1 MANLDFVMADG
12 AVHDPQRIDYLRRY
26 LRGLRR
32 CCKDGKERPGN
43 MMEIDSIRL
52 NHWELRTEIAAR
64 GVLAKGEL
72 PDQVITDDV
81 NPKLAFSWTCGHAG
95 AVLTEVRIRLEAGTW
110 EGWKEKTPEIRKIHG
125 AVLDQMAI
133 GCRMQE
139 LGFGPLMPFMRY
151 RIQITA
157 ENNAGETVEAAA
169 DFGTGRMGT
178 PWKAQWISDGTY
190 HCKRPDSP
198 VPMVFRRRFSLRDD
212 SAAKL
217 LLSVT
222 AMGILDLALDGE
234 RIWNGYF
241 APGFTDY
248 DHQLQYELIP
258 LDGPFAPGGHELT
271 VTVAAGWACGRST
284 HIANTNKSSSCL
296 DARRQALLL
305 ELRIAYADG
314 SLVVLG
320 SDAQFEV
327 SEEGPCRFAD
337 FYDGESY
344 DAGREGLGKAAGF
357 HPASR
362 ERLRVHPKI
371 SVQSCPPVRKIAVE
385 KPVSCRKLSS
395 GELLY
400 DFGTN
405 MAGVISF
412 TVNGRAGQRILFRHG
427 EAVTGEGKDRALY
440 TANLRS
446 AKQEVL
452 YICLGGRQSFSP
464 RFTYMGFRYVTV
476 EGVQE
481 EELTLERFV
490 LSSALPEQGKFYCS
504 DDRLNRLQENI
515 NRSARS
521 NFIEIPTDCPQRDER
536 QGWTGDIAL
545 FAETAAWNL
554 DCTAFLRKWLRDL
567 SAEQSFLG
575 SIPFVVP
582 RRRGITPRI
591 TTSVWGDACILVP
604 WALYQETGDTE
615 ILREMYPAM
624 RRFLADER
632 RWAALSV
639 FRWHSPYVLAL
650 PFQFGDWCAPEGTVK
665 DWLRRGPWT
674 GTAYFAYSCGLMAQI
689 ATVLGHAEEAAAYQ
703 ALRKKTAHAYRTAL
717 LSEPAE
723 RQKKTEQKAARHKK
737 DGQKMAGLFQTAYA
751 LPAAFHLLRPDQN
764 RTCADALTEQIRK
777 DGGHLSIGF
786 PTAPFV
792 LPALFDHGHEDEA
805 YRLLMDPTGP
815 SWLYGVEHGATSV
828 WEQWQAIEEDGTIRG
843 ASLNHYAYGAVG
855 SFFYRSICGLEPLV
869 PGFRRFRVRPV
880 PGGGLTYA
888 ECSHRT
894 PYGVIRVRWD
904 LDADGRLHAAVHVPF
919 GSVCSLILPGRGEE
933 LLRGGQYERV
943 CEVSEEEKGT
953 KASQKEA

>member
-1 MANLDFVMADG
+1 
-12 AVHDPQRIDYLRRY
+12 
-26 LRGLRR
+26 
-32 CCKDGKERPGN
+32 

-52 NHWELRTEIAAR
+52 NHRELRAEIAAC
-64 GVLAKGEL
+64 GALAKGEL
-72 PDQVITDDV
+72 PDPVITDDD
-81 NPKLAFSWTCGHAG
+81 NPRLAFSWTCGRAG
-95 AVLTEVRIRLEAGTW
+95 AVLAGVRIRMEAVTW
-110 EGWKEKTPEIRKIHG
+110 GGQKLQTPEVREIRG
-125 AVLDQMAI
+125 AMLDQMAT

-139 LGFGPLMPFMRY
+139 LGFGALTPFTRY
-151 RIQITA
+151 RIWITA
-157 ENNAGETVEAAA
+157 ENDAGETAEAAA

-178 PWKAQWISDGTY
+178 PWEAQWISDSSY
-190 HCKRPDSP
+190 HCKSPDSP
-198 VPMVFRRRFSLRDD
+198 VPMVFRRRFSLRED
-212 SAAKL
+212 SAARL
-217 LLSVT
+217 LVSVT

-234 RIWNGYF
+234 RIWDGYF

-248 DHQLQYELIP
+248 DHELQYELIP
-258 LDGPFAPGGHELT
+258 LDGPFPPGGHELI

-296 DARRQALLL
+296 DARRPALLL

-314 SLVVLG
+314 SLAVLG
-320 SDAQFEV
+320 SDARFEV
-327 SEEGPCRFAD
+327 SEDGPCRFAD
-337 FYDGESY
+337 FYDGEYY
-344 DAGREGLGKAAGF
+344 DASRENMEKAAGF

-362 ERLRVHPKI
+362 ERLRVHPEI
-371 SVQSCPPVRKIAVE
+371 SVRTCPPVRKTAAE
-385 KPVSCRKLSS
+385 KPVSCRRLPS

-405 MAGVISF
+405 AAGVISF
-412 TVNGRAGQRILFRHG
+412 TVNGRAGQRIFFHHG
-427 EAVTGEGKDRALY
+427 EAVTGEGENDALY

-452 YICLGGRQSFSP
+452 YICRGGRQSYSP

-476 EGVQE
+476 EGVRE
-481 EELTLERFV
+481 EDLTLERFL
-490 LSSALPEQGKFYCS
+490 LSSALPEQGTFHCS
-504 DDRLNRLQENI
+504 DERLNRLQENI
-515 NRSARS
+515 CRSARS

-567 SAEQSFLG
+567 AAEQSFLG

-582 RRRGITPRI
+582 RRRGITPQI

-604 WALYQETGDTE
+604 WVLYQQTGDTE
-615 ILREMYPAM
+615 ILREMYPVM

-650 PFQFGDWCAPEGTVK
+650 PFQFGDWCAPEGNVR

-689 ATVLGHAEEAAAYQ
+689 AAVLGRTEEAAAYQ
-703 ALRKKTAHAYRTAL
+703 VLR
-717 LSEPAE
+717 E
-723 RQKKTEQKAARHKK
+723 KAARAYREVLLRGAEGKK
-737 DGQKMAGLFQTAYA
+737 EPEWNGAEDKESEQRAADQKEDGQKMAGLFQTAYA
-751 LPAAFHLLRPDQN
+751 LPAAFQLFEPEQN
-764 RTCADALTEQIRK
+764 RACADALTEQIRK
-777 DGGHLSIGF
+777 NGGHLSIGF
-786 PTAPFV
+786 PTAPFL
-792 LPALFDHGHEDEA
+792 LPALFDHEHADET

-815 SWLYGVEHGATSV
+815 SWLYGVTHGATSV

-843 ASLNHYAYGAVG
+843 VSLNHYAYGAVG
-855 SFFYRSICGLEPLV
+855 SFFYRSICGLEPLE

-880 PGGGLTYA
+880 PGGGLNFA

-904 LDADGRLHAAVHVPF
+904 LGADGRLHVVVQVPF
-919 GSVCSLILPGRGEE
+919 GSACSLVLPGRGEE
-933 LLRGGQYERV
+933 LLRGGRYERE
-943 CEVSEEEKGT
+943 CEISTEEKGT
-953 KASQKEA
+953 KAE